1 MNSMFTLDNGY
12 NIASLDQNSTFLSK
26 FAHIIT
32 PTMGTKNHSSSVQA
46 SKRMVKAVFTLDMQ
60 ALKVDQT
67 AFWRK
72 GR

>member
-26 FAHIIT
+26 YAHIIT
-32 PTMGTKNHSSSVQA
+32 PIMGTKNHSSSVQA

-67 AFWRK
+67 AF
-72 GR
+72 